1 MRLTLRIENFRTL
14 PDGGPTTYAVAGS
27 RGFDIGRGQ
36 YQDWTLP
43 DEARVVSGRHC
54 EIRPQGDAYLLY
66 DVSRN
71 GTFVNGAETRVQSP
85 YHLKHG
91 DQLLI
96 GPYVISVAI
105 EGGEAAA
112 PNPASEI
119 VAPPASYEELWDLEG
134 DVAPPISRKALEPE
148 KPVPHHA
155 EWIERPADL
164 EYLSVP
170 SPPPK
175 PAADDVD
182 WLSPSGKPPPPAP
195 ASPPEPRADLDDW
208 AHASAPPPAPPLEP
222 PPAPAP
228 RRMQEPPS
236 RPATDWTS
244 DAAPSPDIFH
254 ASPPPAEP
262 QALPEMEPRA
272 FPEPPPFPSAAP
284 QPAAPQP
291 AAPHASAPSDGA
303 MVPDAFLA
311 ALSRASGVPMPML
324 RQQGAEQLGE
334 TLGALMRL
342 FVDET
347 RRLLEARS
355 ASKRLTRSAS
365 QTVIRPQDNNP
376 LKFSPTTDEAL
387 RILFG
392 PAGPSYLDAPRAF
405 AQAFADLKQHQLQT
419 YNAMQQAVRLLAED
433 LDPKEIERAHPPE
446 GGLERLMGSRKARLW
461 DVYVARW
468 DAKNQ
473 REDDQLV
480 SAFMRYFAD
489 CYDHAAR
496 QSPERKNN
504 VME

>member
-96 GPYVISVAI
+96 GPYIISVAI
-105 EGGEAAA
+105 EGGDAAT
-112 PNPASEI
+112 PGPASDI
-119 VAPPASYEELWDLEG
+119 IAPPASYEELWDLEG

-175 PAADDVD
+175 PSVDDVD
-182 WLSPSGKPPPPAP
+182 WLSPGPKPPAP
-195 ASPPEPRADLDDW
+195 ATAPTAEPRADPDDW
-208 AHASAPPPAPPLEP
+208 ARASQPPPAPPVEAP
-222 PPAPAP
+222 PTPAP
-228 RRMQEPPS
+228 RRVQEPPP
-236 RPATDWTS
+236 RPAPPASADWRS
-244 DAAPSPDIFH
+244 DAEASPDIFR
-254 ASPPPAEP
+254 PPLPQVESQPA
-262 QALPEMEPRA
+262 
-272 FPEPPPFPSAAP
+272 PFAAP
-284 QPAAPQP
+284 QAVAPVMPAPTEGPAA
-291 AAPHASAPSDGA
+291 S
-303 MVPDAFLA
+303 DAFLA

-324 RQQGAEQLGE
+324 QQKGAEQLGE

-365 QTVIRPQDNNP
+365 QTMIRPQDNNP

-433 LDPKEIERAHPPE
+433 LDPKQIERAHPPE

-496 QSPERKNN
+496 QSSERKNN